1 MRQKPWSSSE
11 THQLVCNQI
20 RPLGWVRPESNRI
33 ARLAASCAGVPT
45 AGLSLPI
52 WLLTQGG
59 GLGGVLTGFTVG
71 VLTHGSWVIKL
82 EALYSQD
89 LPVLGKVPATAG
101 GGASMIGSVVTVMSS
116 MKSPVGRPV
125 FGSRRA
131 VGVAVW
137 MKLRPNTRLY
147 SWGIVLGTQGGATLA
162 IAQGKPLW
170 FQICILSALN
180 VS

>member
-1 MRQKPWSSSE
+1 MRQKPRSSSE
-11 THQLVCNQI
+11 THQLVCNQT
-20 RPLGWVRPESNRI
+20 RPLGWVRPESNRT

-59 GLGGVLTGFTVG
+59 GLGGVLTMLTTGTVEQ
-71 VLTHGSWVIKL
+71 GSAISVGD
-82 EALYSQD
+82 AAYSHV
-89 LPVLGKVPATAG
+89 LPVLGRIPATAG